1 MNNQQLSNQMVECIK
16 YFQQNAVWK
25 KVFCGFRKK
34 YYSYG
39 KFAGK
44 VTLKNLSIAE
54 KEELE
59 GFFGRSYHGQKS
71 ITISSDK
78 FCTVLENSRY
88 KGITPE
94 MILEVYFNEPLLG
107 KKEELQIKEKKRQK
121 IMQCLVQNY
130 NGTPVQGQ
138 LEYFY
143 QMLKGNLKDD
153 FEELEGQLKIAA
165 EIYNGLPYRQ
175 GQKMYL
181 AVFAAIL
188 TGNPH
193 AFDLGTTD
201 GKILYQVVEKDLE
214 VRGLTVDESKLFPAY
229 KRQRSYL
236 SVGILLD
243 DVSNYALLYN
253 VQAMK
258 KDGTMHVGM
267 DGFGK
272 ENEMV
277 QVSLGVIAEWKEMRC
292 PQKEIYI
299 VENPS
304 VFAML
309 CGKSDKEQKNKN
321 CSYMCMNGQPRL
333 SCLIVLDLLAKI
345 GTTVYYAG
353 DLDPEG
359 MLIAQKLSAYYKGKF
374 HFWHMGLEDYRKCRS
389 DEPISAKRLKSMEK
403 ITDARLLPIKEE
415 IEKWKVAGYQ
425 EKLFSFCLYL

>member
-1 MNNQQLSNQMVECIK
+1 MRFPKEILFLWKICRESDAEESFHSRERRTGRIFWKELSWTEEHYSI
-16 YFQQNAVWK
+16 
-25 KVFCGFRKK
+25 FRQIL
-34 YYSYG
+34 YSIR
-39 KFAGK
+39 KQP
-44 VTLKNLSIAE
+44 IQ
-54 KEELE
+54 
-59 GFFGRSYHGQKS
+59 R
-71 ITISSDK
+71 
-78 FCTVLENSRY
+78 
-88 KGITPE
+88 
-94 MILEVYFNEPLLG
+94 
-107 KKEELQIKEKKRQK
+107 
-121 IMQCLVQNY
+121 NY
-130 NGTPVQGQ
+130 S
-138 LEYFY
+138 
-143 QMLKGNLKDD
+143 
-153 FEELEGQLKIAA
+153 
-165 EIYNGLPYRQ
+165 
-175 GQKMYL
+175 
-181 AVFAAIL
+181 
-188 TGNPH
+188 GNPH

-236 SVGILLD
+236 AAGILLD

-253 VQAMK
+253 VQAIK
-258 KDGTMHVGM
+258 RDGALHMGM

-277 QVSLGVIAEWKEMRC
+277 QVPLGVIAEWKEIRC

-309 CGKSDKEQKNKN
+309 CGKSDKEQKNNN
-321 CSYMCMNGQPRL
+321 CFYMCMNGQPRL

-359 MLIAQKLSAYYKGKF
+359 MLIAQKLSTYYKGKF

-389 DEPISAKRLKSMEK
+389 DEAISAKRMKSLEK
-403 ITDARLLPIKEE
+403 ITDERLLPVKEE

-425 EKLFSFCLYL
+425 EKLYDIREVANS

>member
-1 MNNQQLSNQMVECIK
+1 M
-16 YFQQNAVWK
+16 
-25 KVFCGFRKK
+25 
-34 YYSYG
+34 
-39 KFAGK
+39 
-44 VTLKNLSIAE
+44 
-54 KEELE
+54 
-59 GFFGRSYHGQKS
+59 
-71 ITISSDK
+71 
-78 FCTVLENSRY
+78 
-88 KGITPE
+88 
-94 MILEVYFNEPLLG
+94 
-107 KKEELQIKEKKRQK
+107 
-121 IMQCLVQNY
+121 
-130 NGTPVQGQ
+130 
-138 LEYFY
+138 
-143 QMLKGNLKDD
+143 
-153 FEELEGQLKIAA
+153 
-165 EIYNGLPYRQ
+165 EIYNRLPYRQ

-181 AVFAAIL
+181 VVFAAIL

-236 SVGILLD
+236 AAGILLD

-253 VQAMK
+253 VQALK
-258 KDGTMHVGM
+258 KDGALHMGM
-267 DGFGK
+267 DGLGK

-277 QVSLGVIAEWKEMRC
+277 QVPLGVIAEWKEIRC
-292 PQKEIYI
+292 PQQEIYI

-309 CGKSDKEQKNKN
+309 CGKSGKKNKN

-333 SCLIVLDLLAKI
+333 SCLIVLDLLAKT

-374 HFWHMGLEDYRKCRS
+374 YFWHMSLEDYRKCRS
-389 DEPISAKRLKSMEK
+389 DETISAKRMKSLEK
-403 ITDARLLPIKEE
+403 ITDERLLPVKEE

-425 EKLFSFCLYL
+425 EKLYDIREA

>member
-1 MNNQQLSNQMVECIK
+1 MNDQQLSKQMEECIK
-16 YFQQNAVWK
+16 YFQQNTVWK

-71 ITISSDK
+71 ITVSSDK

-94 MILEVYFNEPLLG
+94 MLLETYFHEPLMG
-107 KKEELQIKEKKRQK
+107 KKDELQIKEQKRKKM
-121 IMQCLVQNY
+121 MQHLKEKC
-130 NGTPVQGQ
+130 NGTPAQEQ

-143 QMLKGNLKDD
+143 QMLKGASKDD
-153 FEELEGQLKIAA
+153 LEELERQLEIAA
-165 EIYNGLPYRQ
+165 EIYNRLPYRQ
-175 GQKMYL
+175 EQKIYL

-193 AFDLGTTD
+193 AFDLGTTE

-236 SVGILLD
+236 AAGILLD

-253 VQAMK
+253 VQAIK
-258 KDGTMHVGM
+258 KDGTLHMGM

-277 QVSLGVIAEWKEMRC
+277 QVPLGVIAEWKEIRC

-309 CGKSDKEQKNKN
+309 CGKSDKEQKNNN

-333 SCLIVLDLLAKI
+333 SCLIVLDLLAKT

-374 HFWHMGLEDYRKCRS
+374 HFWHMSLEDYRKCRS
-389 DEPISAKRLKSMEK
+389 DEAKRMKSLEK
-403 ITDARLLPIKEE
+403 ITDERLLPVKEE

-425 EKLFSFCLYL
+425 EKLYDIREA